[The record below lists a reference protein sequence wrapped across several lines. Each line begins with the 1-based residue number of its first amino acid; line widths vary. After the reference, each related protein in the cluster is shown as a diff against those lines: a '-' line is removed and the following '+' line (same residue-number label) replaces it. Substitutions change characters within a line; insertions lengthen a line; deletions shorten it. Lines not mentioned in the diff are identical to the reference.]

1 MISPYLYALFANM
14 FWGLGAQFYAHYGR
28 KFSSLWI
35 NAFKALA
42 AGIFFATAV
51 VIAGGFNQITPSA
64 VFIFLVSGLMGL
76 GVADIFL
83 VKAYSGMGPGR
94 TMMLF
99 SFQPLFVGVVSY
111 FVFNQTIDP
120 KKFISIIFFIICIL
134 IFSLETFRKE
144 GHWNIKNT
152 VFAFLGM
159 MFDGIG
165 VMLTRYGFDK
175 AVDITVFEGNL
186 YRAIG
191 ALVFFTIISRVFK
204 FSFRANFQ
212 SLARSGQFLLLFAVF
227 LGTFLSLGFYLQA
240 IRTGDL
246 AIVTAIAVTGVIFA
260 AVFESLFKRQWPT
273 KYLYIAF
280 AFFIAGMYFLLY

>member
-1 MISPYLYALFANM
+1 MISPYVYSVFANM
-14 FWGLGAQFYAHYGR
+14 FWGLGAQFYAYYGR
-28 KFSSLWI
+28 KFSSVWI

-42 AGIFFATAV
+42 AGIFFTCAV
-51 VIAGGFNQITPSA
+51 IIAGGFHEIIPSA
-64 VFIFLVSGLMGL
+64 AFVLLLSGLIGL

-83 VKAYSGMGPGR
+83 VKAYAGMGPGR

-99 SFQPLFVGVVSY
+99 SFQPLFVGVISY
-111 FVFNQTIDP
+111 FAFGQVINPQ
-120 KKFISIIFFIICIL
+120 KFISIIFFIICIV

-152 VFAFLGM
+152 LFAFLGM
-159 MFDGIG
+159 VFDGIG

-175 AVDITVFEGNL
+175 APDITVFEGNL
-186 YRAIG
+186 YRVIG
-191 ALVFFTIISRVFK
+191 ALVFFVIVSRVFK

-212 SLARSGQFLLLFAVF
+212 SLSPSRRFILFFAVF
-227 LGTFLSLGFYLQA
+227 LGTFVSLGFYLQA

-246 AIVTAIAVTGVIFA
+246 AIVTAITVTGVIFA
-260 AVFESLFKRQWPT
+260 SLFESIFKRAWPT

-280 AFFIAGMYFLLY
+280 VFFTAGMYFLLS